1 MASVHGGEESCTL
14 ANALGQAGVS
24 LAAVADAAGV
34 SKSRAAAWASGD
46 AEPHLGH
53 VRRMPR
59 SVRRAIGA
67 ALVESADAQ
76 VIPVPVALFERAVFQ
91 ASTHLASVYAQVEA
105 FKATGDRK
113 AGLAL
118 LREVAALRERLAAL
132 EMGVRVAMGA
142 GK

>member
-34 SKSRAAAWASGD
+34 SKSRAAAWANGD

-67 ALVESADAQ
+67 ALVEGADAQ
-76 VIPVPVALFERAVFQ
+76 VIPVPAVLFAKAVVQ
-91 ASTHLASVYAQVEA
+91 ASGSLAGLLERIDALES
-105 FKATGDRK
+105 GDRK
-113 AGLAL
+113 AGMAL
-118 LREVAALRERLAAL
+118 LREVHALRERLGAL
-132 EMGVRVAMGA
+132 EMGVRVAIGA